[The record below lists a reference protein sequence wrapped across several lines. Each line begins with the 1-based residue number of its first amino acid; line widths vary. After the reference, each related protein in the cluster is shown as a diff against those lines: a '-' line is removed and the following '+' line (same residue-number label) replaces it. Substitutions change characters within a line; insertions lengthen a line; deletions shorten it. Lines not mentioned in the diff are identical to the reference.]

1 MDYTLILIHNFNIL
15 LLYMKYLAYYIFFSL
30 IVLFFA
36 YFNSLHT
43 VESFTPKIKELYR
56 PYVRKARIF
65 SENFYTKQKN
75 NISNLFRKFGII

>member
-36 YFNSLHT
+36 YLNSLHT
-43 VESFTPKIKELYR
+43 VESFTPKIKEFYR

-65 SENFYTKQKN
+65 SESFYTKQKN